1 MRKMK
6 VAVLTGGGDAPGLNA
21 YLKGLYLSC
30 KKNGFELYGYL
41 DGWKGVLE
49 NKYIKIEMDEVIREF
64 HEGGTFIGSS
74 RTNPAKDEATMN
86 KAIENFKSTGF
97 NVLVAI
103 GGEDTIGASSKMHKA
118 GIPVIG
124 LPKTIDYDLE
134 GTEFTVGFNTA
145 VNIVM
150 DAVEKLIS
158 TAKSH
163 KRVLVLEVMGRHA
176 GWIALYGGLAGGA
189 NYILIPEVEVNI
201 DELTEFIK
209 NRYEKGY
216 KYAVIVV
223 AEGVKIS
230 ESQKYE
236 VVDEYGHVKLGGIGE
251 LLAKI
256 IEDKTKITTRSVNL
270 GHIQRGGPA
279 TSYDRIIPLFL
290 AQKAV
295 ELIKQNISGKL
306 VCIRNGKVDVIDL
319 HEAEGKTKKVPV
331 ELYEQMKTYFV

>member
-1 MRKMK
+1 MRI
-6 VAVLTGGGDAPGLNA
+6 AVLTGGGDAPGLNA

-30 KKNGFELYGYL
+30 QKYGFELYGYL

-49 NKYIKIEMDEVIREF
+49 NKYIKIDVNDVIREF
-64 HEGGTFIGSS
+64 FEGGTFIGSS
-74 RTNPAKDEATMN
+74 RTNPAKDEQTMN
-86 KAIENFKSTGF
+86 KAIGNFKSSGF
-97 NVLVAI
+97 DVLIAI

-145 VNIVM
+145 INIVM
-150 DAVEKLIS
+150 DAVEKLMS

-189 NYILIPEVEVNI
+189 NYILIPEIQPDIN
-201 DELTEFIK
+201 ELVDFIK
-209 NRYEKGY
+209 KRYERGD

-230 ESQKYE
+230 DAQKYE
-236 VVDEYGHVKLGGIGE
+236 VVDEYGHVKLGGVGE
-251 LLAKI
+251 LVAKI
-256 IEDKTKITTRSVNL
+256 IEDKTKITTRAVNL

-279 TSYDRIIPLFL
+279 TSYDRIIPLMLSYKAIEL
-290 AQKAV
+290 AKD
-295 ELIKQNISGKL
+295 KISGKL
-306 VCIRNGKVDVIDL
+306 VCIRNGKVDVVDL
-319 HEAEGKTKKVPV
+319 EVAEGKTKKVSP
-331 ELYEQMKTYFV
+331 ELYNQMKTFFY

>member
-1 MRKMK
+1 VK

-21 YLKGLYLSC
+21 YLKGLFLSS
-30 KKNGFELYGYL
+30 KKYGIELYGYL

-49 NKYIKIEMDEVIREF
+49 NKYILLNEDDIIREF

-74 RTNPAKDEATMN
+74 RTNPAKDDQTMN

-97 NVLVAI
+97 DVLIAI

-124 LPKTIDYDLE
+124 LPKTIDYDLAE
-134 GTEFTVGFNTA
+134 TEFTVGFYTA
-145 VNIVM
+145 INIVM
-150 DAVEKLIS
+150 DSVERLIT

-189 NYILIPEVEVNI
+189 NYILIPEVEPNI
-201 DELTEFIK
+201 QELVDFIK
-209 NRYEKGY
+209 NRYNSGK

-230 ESQKYE
+230 DSQKYE
-236 VVDEYGHVKLGGIGE
+236 VVDEYGHVKLGGVGD

-256 IEDKTKITTRSVNL
+256 IEDHTKITTRAVNL

-279 TSYDRIIPLFL
+279 TSYDRIIPLLLSSKAIEL
-290 AQKAV
+290 AKD
-295 ELIKQNISGKL
+295 KISGKM
-306 VCIRNGKVDVIDL
+306 VCIKNGKVDVVDL
-319 HEAEGKTKKVPV
+319 SLVEGKVKKVPI
-331 ELYEQMKTYFV
+331 ELYEAMKVYFY

>member
-1 MRKMK
+1 MK

-21 YLKGLYLSC
+21 YLKGLYLCC
-30 KKNGFELYGYL
+30 KNKGFELYGYL

-49 NKYIKIEMDEVIREF
+49 NKYIKIEMNDVLREF

-74 RTNPAKDEATMN
+74 RTNPAKDESTMN
-86 KAIENFKSTGF
+86 KAIENFRSTGF
-97 NVLVAI
+97 DVLIAI

-118 GIPVIG
+118 GIPVVG

-145 VNIVM
+145 INIVM
-150 DAVEKLIS
+150 DSVEKLIS

-189 NYILIPEVEVNI
+189 NYILIPEVEADMNDLVN
-201 DELTEFIK
+201 LIK
-209 NRYEKGY
+209 QRYERGD

-230 ESQKYE
+230 DSQKYE
-236 VVDEYGHVKLGGIGE
+236 VVDEYGHVKLGGVGE
-251 LLAKI
+251 LVAKI
-256 IEDKTKITTRSVNL
+256 IEDHTKITTRAVNL

-279 TSYDRIIPLFL
+279 TSYDRVIPLLL
-290 AQKAV
+290 AQKAM
-295 ELIKQNISGKL
+295 ELIENRTYGKL
-306 VCIRNGKVDVIDL
+306 VCIRNGEVGAVDLYV
-319 HEAEGKTKKVPV
+319 AEGKTKKVPL
-331 ELYEQMKTYFV
+331 ELYEKMKIYFA

>member
-1 MRKMK
+1 MK

-21 YLKGLYLSC
+21 YIKGLYFSC
-30 KKNGFELYGYL
+30 KKEGFQLYGYL

-49 NKYIKIEMDEVIREF
+49 NKYILIEENDVVNNF
-64 HEGGTFIGSS
+64 HQGGTFIGSS
-74 RTNPAKDEATMN
+74 RTNPAKDKQTMD

-97 NVLVAI
+97 DVLVAI

-134 GTEFTVGFNTA
+134 GTDFTVGFNTA
-145 VNIVM
+145 INIVM
-150 DAVEKLIS
+150 ESVERLIT

-189 NYILIPEVEVNI
+189 NYILIPEEEPDI
-201 DELTEFIK
+201 DELIEFIK
-209 NRYEKGY
+209 NRYEKGQ
-216 KYAVIVV
+216 KYAIIVV

-236 VVDEYGHVKLGGIGE
+236 VVDEYGHVKLGGVGE
-251 LLAKI
+251 LVAKI
-256 IEDKTKITTRSVNL
+256 IEDKTKITTRAVNL

-279 TSYDRIIPLFL
+279 TSYDRIYPLMI
-290 AQKAV
+290 ANKAIN
-295 ELIKQNISGKL
+295 LIKQKEFGKL
-306 VCIRNGKVDVIDL
+306 VVLKEGKIEAIDL
-319 HEAEGKTKKVPV
+319 SIAEGKIKKVPI
-331 ELYEQMKTYFV
+331 ELYKQMKVYFH